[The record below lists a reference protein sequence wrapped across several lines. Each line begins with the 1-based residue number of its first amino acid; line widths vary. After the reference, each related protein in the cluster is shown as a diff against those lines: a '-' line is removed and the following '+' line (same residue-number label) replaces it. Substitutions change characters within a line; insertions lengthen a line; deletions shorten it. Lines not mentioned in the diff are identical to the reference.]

1 MGIRNPSLF
10 LPVELPQNF
19 VLQPNTYPST
29 DKPGPAFVLALF

>member
-10 LPVELPQNF
+10 LSVELPQDF

-29 DKPGPAFVLALF
+29 DKPGSVLVLALF